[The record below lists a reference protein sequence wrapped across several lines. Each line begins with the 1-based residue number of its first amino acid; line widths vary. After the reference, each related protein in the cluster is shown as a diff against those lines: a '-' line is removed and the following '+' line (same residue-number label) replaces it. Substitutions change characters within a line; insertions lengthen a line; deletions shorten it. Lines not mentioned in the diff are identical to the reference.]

1 MEFNGREIEPQMN
14 FYLSSLE
21 EQARCELKDSEARLT
36 QSECEGRVQL
46 IVREDLL
53 ADVLDQ
59 LQQQREGSSWRR
71 EKELMQREMSDLKVQ
86 LAERVPSPPRESEF
100 LKSQLGKI
108 SSRLRKALKDLDL
121 HYFMTEDLKVKLE
134 KTKGEKEALQTDVET
149 LKTEL
154 GEERQMLAVGKTTN
168 VMLES
173 NLESERARAQE
184 LKDKLSKMEEA
195 LQKQQETTK
204 EVLERSQASHRAQL
218 DEALQRASSQLGIIS
233 NRLRKALKDLDLHY
247 FMTEDL
253 KVKLE
258 KMKGEKEAL
267 QINVETVN
275 TELRQERQ
283 MLAVSK
289 TNVEVELESYLVME
303 TARAHELKEKLSE
316 MEEALRKQDEGK
328 TILER
333 SQASLRAQLEMQD
346 KDSKDLVCALEMK
359 CEHQLESER
368 VLWQQEKSSL
378 LEERERTRASC
389 VAQSDQQSFGSD
401 CLLAALRKAEQ
412 QLESQ
417 LQEWKED
424 KSSLLQ
430 ATERLKLSQQ
440 EKEQEWERTES
451 TLRSQLVDL
460 ESQMMEKPKKKK
472 RWYRRLF
479 SG

>member
-1 MEFNGREIEPQMN
+1 MEVNPREIEPQMN

-21 EQARCELKDSEARLT
+21 EQVRFELKDSEARLT
-36 QSECEGRVQL
+36 QSQSEGRVHL

-71 EKELMQREMSDLKVQ
+71 EKELMQREVSDLKVQ

-108 SSRLRKALKDLDL
+108 SNRLRKAQKDLEL
-121 HYFMTEDLKVKLE
+121 QYFISEDLKVELD
-134 KTKGEKEALQTDVET
+134 KTKAEKEALNTKVET

-154 GEERQMLAVGKTTN
+154 GKERQMLAVGKTTN

-173 NLESERARAQE
+173 NLESERARSQE
-184 LKDKLSKMEEA
+184 LKDNLSQMEEA
-195 LQKQQETTK
+195 LQKQEEATK

-218 DEALQRASSQLGIIS
+218 DEALQRASSQLGKIS
-233 NRLRKALKDLDLHY
+233 NRLRKALKDLDLQY

-253 KVKLE
+253 RVDLE
-258 KMKGEKEAL
+258 KTKGEKEAL
-267 QINVETVN
+267 QINVETLK
-275 TELRQERQ
+275 TELRQKRQ

-289 TNVEVELESYLVME
+289 TNVELELESYLVME
-303 TARAHELKEKLSE
+303 RARAHELKEKLSE
-316 MEEALRKQDEGK
+316 MEEALQKQDEGK

-346 KDSKDLVCALEMK
+346 KDSKDLM
-359 CEHQLESER
+359 
-368 VLWQQEKSSL
+368 
-378 LEERERTRASC
+378 
-389 VAQSDQQSFGSD
+389 
-401 CLLAALRKAEQ
+401 AALKEAEQ

-430 ATERLKLSQQ
+430 ASERLKLSQQ

-451 TLRSQLVDL
+451 TLRSQLEDL
-460 ESQMMEKPKKKK
+460 ESQIMEKPKKKK
-472 RWYRRLF
+472 RKWYKRLLP
-479 SG
+479 GRG